1 MGTMRRVS
9 EEMVSRVLW
18 TIHAPPNSRREP
30 LTGDMAGEYDFWFDG
45 GACRV
50 VTGCTYYYFRDG
62 TTAFVSVVPRLAV
75 RIAFAT
81 GETVDI
87 SQQDGERL

>member
-1 MGTMRRVS
+1 
-9 EEMVSRVLW
+9 MVSRVLW
-18 TIHAPPNSRREP
+18 SIHAPQNSRKEP
-30 LTGDMAGEYDFWFDG
+30 LAGDMTGEYDFWFDG

-75 RIAFAT
+75 RIAFSS

-87 SQQDGERL
+87 SQQDEERP